1 VNKFGRDVIAKP
13 VAGPAIVAG
22 ISCAAARQ
30 HKLPHMPANP
40 AAKLTIT
47 HRHDTRLIVVTPK
60 STAQSPTIP
69 TSASTPPASPSC
81 GPLAF
86 LPPPIPDILSLMPP
100 PAQHFDLV
108 ILGAGAAGMMAAIA
122 AAESPNS
129 PPNSRRLAGG
139 TPAPAQPFALPRI
152 ALFDKNPR
160 PGIKVLV
167 CGGGRCNFTNAG
179 TTDDLI
185 AAFGRNG
192 RFLTPALR
200 HLDNQGLRDFFAG
213 LGVPSHVEPGGK
225 VYPDSNQARSV
236 VEALVRRIEQLGVR
250 VFSGSQYAVTSVE
263 TSTPPI
269 ENQKSKIEN
278 RFFITTAAGT
288 AYASRFLLLALGGM
302 SYQRMGTVGD
312 GYRFAAAL
320 GHSIVTPRPAIV
332 GLIAGDAWV
341 KDLQGL
347 AVRNVEVEIVPP
359 RIENRKPGGGKI
371 ENSTSSGDLL
381 FTHFGLSGPAILN
394 PSEIVAALLETSPT
408 VGLHVDFLPRTSH
421 EAAHGVL
428 RQWQQRHGKKRL
440 RTMLADPAPEI
451 TITATSPD
459 QTAIQSPET
468 PIENRKLKIENP
480 LTLPARLA
488 VKLCEL
494 EQISP
499 DQPCA
504 TLTSAQIHRLVERL
518 KRCPFTITATRG
530 FAEAMVTAG
539 GVSLREVD
547 PRTLES
553 KTVPGL
559 FLAGELLDLTGPSG
573 GYNLQLAFSTGHL
586 AGTTIA
592 RRLAGAAPAVVS

>member
-1 VNKFGRDVIAKP
+1 
-13 VAGPAIVAG
+13 
-22 ISCAAARQ
+22 
-30 HKLPHMPANP
+30 M
-40 AAKLTIT
+40 
-47 HRHDTRLIVVTPK
+47 
-60 STAQSPTIP
+60 SPTAP
-69 TSASTPPASPSC
+69 
-81 GPLAF
+81 
-86 LPPPIPDILSLMPP
+86 
-100 PAQHFDLV
+100 HFDLA
-108 ILGAGAAGMMAAIA
+108 ILGAGAAGMMAAVA
-122 AAESPNS
+122 AAEPFVAA
-129 PPNSRRLAGG
+129 AG
-139 TPAPAQPFALPRI
+139 APGRSPRI

-200 HLDNQGLRDFFAG
+200 HLDNQGLRDFFTG

-236 VEALVRRIEQLGVR
+236 VEALVTRMHRLGVQ
-250 VFSGSQYAVTSVE
+250 VFTGAPHAVTSVQ
-263 TSTPPI
+263 TAIPPN

-278 RFFITTAAGT
+278 PIFLFTTASGAAYT
-288 AYASRFLLLALGGM
+288 ARFLLLAVGGM

-332 GLIAGDAWV
+332 GLIARDQWIH
-341 KDLQGL
+341 DLQGL
-347 AVRNVEVEIVPP
+347 AVRNVEVTILPP
-359 RIENRKPGGGKI
+359 IIENRKLKI
-371 ENSTSSGDLL
+371 ENPTSAGDLL

-394 PSEIVAALLETSPT
+394 PSEIVAALLEQCPAVT
-408 VGLHVDFLPRTSH
+408 LHVDFLPRTSH
-421 EAAHGVL
+421 DVAHAAF
-428 RQWQQRHGKKRL
+428 RQWQQHHGKKRL

-451 TITATSPD
+451 LITTTSPD
-459 QTAIQSPET
+459 QTAIQSPDT
-468 PIENRKLKIENP
+468 PSENRKLKTDRPGAPVVENP
-480 LTLPARLA
+480 LAIPARLA

-494 EQISP
+494 ERISP

-504 TLTSAQIHRLVERL
+504 SLTSAQIHRLVERL

-539 GVSLREVD
+539 GVSLRQVD
-547 PRTLES
+547 PHTLES
-553 KTVPGL
+553 KIIPHL

-586 AGTTIA
+586 AGTAIA
-592 RRLAGAAPAVVS
+592 QRLH

>member
-1 VNKFGRDVIAKP
+1 
-13 VAGPAIVAG
+13 
-22 ISCAAARQ
+22 
-30 HKLPHMPANP
+30 M
-40 AAKLTIT
+40 
-47 HRHDTRLIVVTPK
+47 
-60 STAQSPTIP
+60 TA
-69 TSASTPPASPSC
+69 
-81 GPLAF
+81 
-86 LPPPIPDILSLMPP
+86 
-100 PAQHFDLV
+100 PAQHFDLA
-108 ILGAGAAGMMAAIA
+108 ILGAGAAGMMAAVA
-122 AAESPNS
+122 AAE
-129 PPNSRRLAGG
+129 
-139 TPAPAQPFALPRI
+139 PFAAGAPGSSPRI
-152 ALFDKNPR
+152 ALFDRNAR

-250 VFSGSQYAVTSVE
+250 VFCGSQHAITSIQ
-263 TSTPPI
+263 TPPVPL

-278 RFFITTAAGT
+278 RFVFTTATGVTYT
-288 AYASRFLLLALGGM
+288 AHFLLLAVGGM

-359 RIENRKPGGGKI
+359 RIENRKSKI

-440 RTMLADPAPEI
+440 RIMLADPAPEI

-468 PIENRKLKIENP
+468 PSENRKLKIENP

-530 FAEAMVTAG
+530 FGEAMVTAG

-547 PRTLES
+547 PHTLES
-553 KTVPGL
+553 KHVPGL
-559 FLAGELLDLTGPSG
+559 FVAGELLDLTGPSG

-586 AGTTIA
+586 AGATIA
-592 RRLAGAAPAVVS
+592 RRLAGVAPAVVS